1 MATNGPW
8 LEVEVNG
15 CTSGDRLDLPEPATC
30 TATLRVVADRA
41 CTIRLFRGT
50 QIAWERRLAE
60 GEASAG
66 WAGSIPLELGRSE
79 AIMAE
84 VRGDADDL
92 SFGFPAYAHTSP
104 VLILVEGQPIA
115 RAEDVLW
122 CIEWLDRLRAFIALH
137 GRGVHEH
144 LDEVNAIIDAA
155 AMRLRNG
162 PTS

>member
-1 MATNGPW
+1 
-8 LEVEVNG
+8 
-15 CTSGDRLDLPEPATC
+15 
-30 TATLRVVADRA
+30 VVADRA

-104 VLILVEGQPIA
+104 VLIHVEGQPIA

-144 LDEVNAIIDAA
+144 LDQVNAIIDAA